1 MENTSGINT
10 AEKYIGVKWYNLTVT
25 GEGINH
31 DSVVCLCDC
40 GNTIELPVPEFR
52 VGRIK
57 SCGCNKGI
65 SMDEEAT
72 LEKLWKMAGRIIGN
86 TRTKKAKITV
96 CEDWQESKILFV
108 DWALKNGYQPG
119 LYLKRIDED
128 GDFEPSN
135 CKWDVKQAR
144 PMVYNGLFN
153 TFTEPSRDIPEE
165 SHSIRVQIGK
175 SDDAVAF
182 RGFKDKGY
190 AIQESW
196 DEIPTHDLTESEI
209 SKYFLEV

>member
-1 MENTSGINT
+1 MEKTSGTNT
-10 AEKYIGVKWYNLTVT
+10 AKKYIGVKWYNLTVT
-25 GEGINH
+25 GEGIKP

-40 GNTIELPVPEFR
+40 GNTIELPVLEFK

-65 SMDEEAT
+65 SMDEEAII
-72 LEKLWKMAGRIIGN
+72 EKLWKTASNVIGRARTG
-86 TRTKKAKITV
+86 RTKSTV

-108 DWALKNGYQPG
+108 DWALKNGYKPG
-119 LYLKRIDED
+119 FTLKRFDED

-144 PMVYNGLFN
+144 PMAYNSVFN

-165 SHSIRVQIGK
+165 SQSIRVQIGK

-190 AIQESW
+190 ALQESW
-196 DEIPTHDLTESEI
+196 DEIPVRDLTESEI

>member
-1 MENTSGINT
+1 MESTSGINT
-10 AEKYIGVKWYNLTVT
+10 AKKYIGVKWYNLTVT
-25 GEGINH
+25 GEGINP

-40 GNTIELPVPEFR
+40 GNTIELPVSEFR

-72 LEKLWKMAGRIIGN
+72 VEKLWKTASKVIGRARTG
-86 TRTKKAKITV
+86 RTKSTV

-108 DWALKNGYQPG
+108 DWALKNGYKPG
-119 LYLKRIDED
+119 LVLKRFDED

-135 CKWDVKQAR
+135 CKWDVRQAR
-144 PMVYNGLFN
+144 PMVYSSVFN

-165 SHSIRVQIGK
+165 SQSIRVQIGK

-190 AIQESW
+190 ALQESW
-196 DEIPTHDLTESEI
+196 DEIPVRDLTESEI